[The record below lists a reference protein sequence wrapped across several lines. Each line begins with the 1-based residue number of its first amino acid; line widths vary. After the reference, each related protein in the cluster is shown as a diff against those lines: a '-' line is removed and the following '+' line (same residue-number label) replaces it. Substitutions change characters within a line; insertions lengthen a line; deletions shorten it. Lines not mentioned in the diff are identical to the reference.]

1 MQTKYN
7 LISVIVNC
15 HNGEKFINRCIESI
29 LIQTYDNFEII
40 FLDNM
45 STDGT
50 EEILKKISD
59 KRIKYFKTEKF
70 LKLYE
75 ARNLAISKAKGKYIS
90 FLDIDDSWEKD
101 KLKLQLAKM
110 IKTDSD
116 FSFTNY
122 WIKKKNKKYL
132 FKKSLKITD
141 IQDKIL
147 NDYPIGILTVLI
159 KSNIFFKENYFFDN
173 NYEII
178 GDFDFFFRISDKF
191 KYCYLDMPLSTY
203 YIHDENL
210 SIKKLNVEIEEFNRW
225 IHINKKILLN
235 KKNQIIQNN
244 YIRTCNYLLNQ
255 KKLYINSEELKKIND
270 VKIKLKFY
278 LKIMLK
284 KLNLR

>member
-29 LIQTYDNFEII
+29 LIQTYNNFEII

-50 EEILKKISD
+50 EEIIKKISD

-122 WIKKKNKKYL
+122 WI
-132 FKKSLKITD
+132 
-141 IQDKIL
+141 
-147 NDYPIGILTVLI
+147 
-159 KSNIFFKENYFFDN
+159 
-173 NYEII
+173 
-178 GDFDFFFRISDKF
+178 
-191 KYCYLDMPLSTY
+191 
-203 YIHDENL
+203 
-210 SIKKLNVEIEEFNRW
+210 
-225 IHINKKILLN
+225 
-235 KKNQIIQNN
+235 
-244 YIRTCNYLLNQ
+244 
-255 KKLYINSEELKKIND
+255 
-270 VKIKLKFY
+270 
-278 LKIMLK
+278 
-284 KLNLR
+284 